1 MYNEKNS
8 NSDVSKADAFERSPE
23 KPSNGE
29 IYTDKLEHSPTVR
42 FNDQQ
47 GDIEA
52 EARPTNTETFH
63 AEDDDGSYHNFQ
75 PIAALQLEDW
85 RKTEK
90 RIVRILDCTLLPT
103 LWITYLN
110 NYLDRTNISQA
121 MTAGLD
127 EDLGLGE
134 DDFNT
139 ALALLTVGYMLAQLP
154 SNLLLTRVRPSIYLP
169 CTVLVWSAV
178 SACTAAAT
186 NSQTLFVIR
195 FFLGIAEAPLFPGVS
210 TLLHVLPSDIF

>member
-1 MYNEKNS
+1 MADEKRTES
-8 NSDVSKADAFERSPE
+8 EMRPSGSPDESSESGPDDKAYSEKMEQAPGIRWRDQERDVEADGIATTT
-23 KPSNGE
+23 E
-29 IYTDKLEHSPTVR
+29 I
-42 FNDQQ
+42 
-47 GDIEA
+47 A
-52 EARPTNTETFH
+52 EVE
-63 AEDDDGSYHNFQ
+63 GGYHNFQ
-75 PIAALQLEDW
+75 PIADLQLEDW

-90 RIVRILDCTLLPT
+90 RITRVLDFTLLPT
-103 LWITYLN
+103 LWVTYLN

-127 EDLGLGE
+127 EDLNLGE

-139 ALALLTVGYMLAQLP
+139 ALSLLTVGYMLAQLP

-186 NSQTLFVIR
+186 NAQTLFVIR
-195 FFLGIAEAPLFPGVS
+195 FFLGITEAPLFPGVS
-210 TLLHVLPSDIF
+210 VALPRSFKMSC

>member
-1 MYNEKNS
+1 MADEKRAENEMWPS
-8 NSDVSKADAFERSPE
+8 SSPE
-23 KPSNGE
+23 ESSESGREDKGYSEKVEEGQGIRWRDEERDVEADGVSTGTE
-29 IYTDKLEHSPTVR
+29 I
-42 FNDQQ
+42 
-47 GDIEA
+47 A
-52 EARPTNTETFH
+52 EP
-63 AEDDDGSYHNFQ
+63 DGGYHNFQ
-75 PIAALQLEDW
+75 PIADLQLEDW

-127 EDLGLGE
+127 EDLNLGE

-139 ALALLTVGYMLAQLP
+139 ALSLLTVGYMLAQLP

-186 NSQTLFVIR
+186 NAQTLFVIR

-210 TLLHVLPSDIF
+210 SVHLSCCLKAHR